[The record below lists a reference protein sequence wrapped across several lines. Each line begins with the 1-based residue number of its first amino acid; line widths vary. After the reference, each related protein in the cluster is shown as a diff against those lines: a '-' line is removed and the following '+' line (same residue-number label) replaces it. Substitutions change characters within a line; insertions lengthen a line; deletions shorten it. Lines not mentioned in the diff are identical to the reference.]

1 MPQTAQNGET
11 SNYRGKQVQQERDVF
26 KRFILGYK
34 RLKNGNKNF
43 FGQLRSR
50 FSTLENVENSVE
62 IV

>member
-11 SNYRGKQVQQERDVF
+11 SNYRGKQVQRERDVF
-26 KRFILGYK
+26 KQFILGYK

-43 FGQLRSR
+43 FGQLRSG
-50 FSTLENVENSVE
+50 FSTFENVENSVE